1 MWGLAEGV
9 RCAGEMQ
16 TGRRL
21 EGSLHADRR
30 CSGAGFCGRA
40 GGHEP
45 VETGSRAGGSSVRG
59 ALQDSSISMGKG
71 VQVGHGA
78 HQTAACVCLVSSME
92 ET

>member
-1 MWGLAEGV
+1 M
-9 RCAGEMQ
+9 
-16 TGRRL
+16 
-21 EGSLHADRR
+21 
-30 CSGAGFCGRA
+30 SGALARCRPAGVWRVSYTRIAGVLARASAGGRA

-45 VETGSRAGGSSVRG
+45 VESGSRAGRSSVPG
-59 ALQDSSISMGKG
+59 ALQDCSISMGKG